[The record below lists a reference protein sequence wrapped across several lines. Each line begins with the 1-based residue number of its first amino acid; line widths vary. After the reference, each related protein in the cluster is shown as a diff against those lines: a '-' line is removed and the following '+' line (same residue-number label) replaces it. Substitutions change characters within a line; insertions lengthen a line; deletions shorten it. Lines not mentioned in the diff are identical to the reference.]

1 MKENE
6 YAQTTYY
13 HLIINGE
20 EVLITSD
27 LALLKTVLTD
37 LHATEVM
44 LEEEELD
51 YMPSDIIAHY
61 VRWNTGSVKLDKLT
75 VKRAD
80 DADIR
85 LALISEIK
93 TRVEEALQEELDL
106 NAIHW
111 YLTKLE
117 EEYRRT

>member
-1 MKENE
+1 MKETE

-37 LHATEVM
+37 LHATEIM

-51 YMPSDIIAHY
+51 NMPSDIIARY
-61 VRWNTGSVKLDKLT
+61 VRWNTDSVKLDKLT
-75 VKRAD
+75 VKRTD
-80 DADIR
+80 NADIR

-93 TRVEEALQEELDL
+93 TRVEEALQEGLDL

-117 EEYRRT
+117 EEYRST